1 MTLADYSLYFGLTLI
16 LSTLF
21 AMGGVGS
28 AIALVPSFSMLG
40 MAIDLA
46 KSLGLF
52 VNTASTVTA
61 SVMNM
66 RRGVLEFGFALPLVL
81 SILIATPIG
90 AWSSQFVARE
100 AIEWLLIAFLITA
113 ALLLVFSRRTTLVTY
128 ARPWPLYLIG
138 GGVGV
143 ISGMLGVG
151 GGSLMMPA
159 LILLGYDAK
168 KAARAISFVIPFSS
182 AGAFL
187 TYLSFTTINWALL
200 AVVALAAI
208 LGGYLGGRVMHNRLQ
223 AAQIKNLIA
232 GLLLLLATKMI
243 LDLVS

>member
-1 MTLADYSLYFGLTLI
+1 MTFGDYSLYFGLTLV

-40 MAIDLA
+40 MTIDLA

-61 SVMNM
+61 SVMNF
-66 RRGVLEFGFALPLVL
+66 RRGVLEIGFALPLVL

-90 AWSSQFVARE
+90 AWSSQYVSREFV
-100 AIEWLLIAFLITA
+100 EWLLIAFLISA
-113 ALLLVFSRRTTLVTY
+113 ALLLLFSKRTTLISYTH
-128 ARPWPLYLIG
+128 PWPLYLIG
-138 GGVGV
+138 GSVGV

-151 GGSLMMPA
+151 GGSLMLPA

-168 KAARAISFVIPFSS
+168 KATRAISFVIPFSS

-187 TYLSFTTINWALL
+187 TYLSFTTMNWPLL

-208 LGGYLGGRVMHNRLQ
+208 IGGFLGEHIMNDRLDT
-223 AAQIKNLIA
+223 AQIKKLIA
-232 GLLLLLATKMI
+232 VLLLLLATKMI
-243 LDLVS
+243 WKYL

>member
-1 MTLADYSLYFGLTLI
+1 MTLGDYSLYFGLTLI

-61 SVMNM
+61 SVMNF
-66 RRGVLEFGFALPLVL
+66 RRGVLEIGFALPLVL

-90 AWSSQFVARE
+90 AWMSQFVARE
-100 AIEWLLIAFLITA
+100 AIEWLLIAFLIIA
-113 ALLLVFSRRTTLVTY
+113 AILLLFSRRTVLVTN
-128 ARPWPLYLIG
+128 PSKWPLYLIG

-151 GGSLMMPA
+151 GGTLMMPA

-187 TYLSFTTINWALL
+187 TYLSFTRMNWPLL
-200 AVVALAAI
+200 AIVALAAI
-208 LGGYLGGRVMHNRLQ
+208 LGGYLGERIMHNRMD
-223 AAQIKNLIA
+223 AAHVKKLISV
-232 GLLLLLATKMI
+232 LLLLMAAKMI
-243 LDLVS
+243 WKFV